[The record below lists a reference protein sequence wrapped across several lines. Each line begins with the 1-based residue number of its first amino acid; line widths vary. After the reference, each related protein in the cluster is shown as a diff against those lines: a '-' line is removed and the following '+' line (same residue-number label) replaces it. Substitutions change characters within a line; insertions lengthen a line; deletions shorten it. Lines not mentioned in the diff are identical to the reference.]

1 MTTTVEIKLWSAAG
15 SARVESHLLKA
26 QEEFFRIANTY
37 TRFNPTSRLSQL
49 NKKNGQTV
57 KVTEEMFSLVAT
69 MLKFAYFSGGAY
81 DPTIIDLLELQGYK
95 SSFNPKEIVS
105 VQKGVVSL
113 EKYLAKRPNWRQL
126 EINPDNK
133 TIKLAPGQ
141 RLDLGGIGKGY
152 AIDLAARTL
161 KSISENF
168 LISAGGDI
176 YGLGHNLKPP
186 DQEGNKQ
193 RWSVDL
199 RLPENKTVGKVLL
212 DPTGQAVASSGSW
225 ARSVGKFHH
234 LLDPQTGTPANTNLQ
249 AFVCHANATT
259 ADALATIAFVRGT
272 DIIDKMVEN
281 YLAEALIVTTSGQIW
296 STDHF
301 PLS

>member
-1 MTTTVEIKLWSAAG
+1 MTTTVEIKLWSAEG
-15 SARVESHLLKA
+15 SARVESHLQKA

-37 TRFNPTSRLSQL
+37 TRFNPTSQLSQL
-49 NKKNGQTV
+49 NKKNGETV
-57 KVTEEMFSLVAT
+57 KVTDEMFYLVAT
-69 MLKFAYFSGGAY
+69 MLEFARFSDGAY

-95 SSFNPKEIVS
+95 SSFNPKEIVA
-105 VQKGVVSL
+105 VQKEVVSL
-113 EKYLAKRPNWRQL
+113 EKYLAKRPSWRQL
-126 EINPDNK
+126 EINPDDK
-133 TIKLAPGQ
+133 TIKLAPNQ

-152 AIDLAARTL
+152 AIDLAASTL
-161 KSISENF
+161 KSVSENF
-168 LISAGGDI
+168 LISAGGDV
-176 YGLGHNLKPP
+176 YGLGHNLKPT
-186 DQEGNKQ
+186 DQPQDKQ

-199 RLPENKTVGKVLL
+199 RLPEEKTLGKVLL

-234 LLDPQTGTPANTNLQ
+234 LLDPKTGAPANTNLQ
-249 AFVCHANATT
+249 AFVSHANATT
-259 ADALATIAFVRGT
+259 ADALATIVFVAGT
-272 DIIDKMVEN
+272 DIIDNMADT